1 MERSRP
7 AGNPTARAED
17 YLEAIYI
24 LSLKGKPRVRELARR
39 LCVSPSSVVE
49 FLRRLAEQG
58 YITYKKGGEIKLTE
72 KGLEV
77 AKRIYERHQV
87 LTEFLTY
94 IGVPRDIAEIDACK
108 IEHLLH
114 DETVERI
121 TEFVKKLSRE
131 QG

>member
-1 MERSRP
+1 MERSPRSLP
-7 AGNPTARAED
+7 SPRAED

-24 LSLKGKPRVRELARR
+24 LSQKGKPKVRELARR

-49 FLRRLAEQG
+49 FLRRLSEQG
-58 YITYKKGGEIKLTE
+58 YIIYKKGGEIRLTE

-77 AKRIYERHQV
+77 ARKIYNRHVV

-94 IGVPRDIAEIDACK
+94 IGVPRDIAEIDACR

-121 TEFVKKLSRE
+121 IEFMRKKMKSE
-131 QG
+131 